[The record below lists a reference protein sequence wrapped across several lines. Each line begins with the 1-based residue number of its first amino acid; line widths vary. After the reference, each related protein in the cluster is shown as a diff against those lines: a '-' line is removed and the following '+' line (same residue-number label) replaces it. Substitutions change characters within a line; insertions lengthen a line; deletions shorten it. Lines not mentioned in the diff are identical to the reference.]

1 MRRSN
6 SGHPPPTHMVSSTSL
21 CVRSATNVDPLQA
34 QKVLQISEGEG
45 RNTHKIDYDERNPF
59 CA

>member
-1 MRRSN
+1 LFV
-6 SGHPPPTHMVSSTSL
+6 H
-21 CVRSATNVDPLQA
+21 CATNVDPLQA